1 MHWILPIYIG
11 VNLQTSSF
19 FYRKEVIHLHLPV
32 QIPCYD
38 LVPIAE
44 FGLIPPRCGGA
55 SAAHDFVGLTGGV
68 CKTRERIHRDLLIR
82 DYYRFRV
89 HGVELQ
95 TPIPT
100 ETKFQGFASP
110 HEVATRC
117 FSPL

>member
-1 MHWILPIYIG
+1 MLRLSLFY
-11 VNLQTSSF
+11 
-19 FYRKEVIHLHLPV
+19 YRKEVIHPHLPV
-32 QIPCYD
+32 GIPCYD

-44 FGLIPPRCGGA
+44 FSLTPKYIGTL
-55 SAAHDFVGLTGGV
+55 AALDFVGLTGGV

-100 ETKFQGFASP
+100 EAKFQGFASFRK
-110 HEVATRC
+110 VATRC